1 MFDTDL
7 INRAGEVVMFSDG
20 HGHWFNITRLLLTHW
35 YHVDVK
41 VREEGR
47 MTSIVMMAGDE
58 TAFEQILKKRGPDL
72 ELIDVQ
78 AVIPKWMNKSDAW
91 SMEKLTG
98 LSVGQTKLGIPV
110 CLLELASGVVYADT
124 HDPSFKIDSL
134 TEVRKIF

>member
-1 MFDTDL
+1 
-7 INRAGEVVMFSDG
+7 
-20 HGHWFNITRLLLTHW
+20 
-35 YHVDVK
+35 
-41 VREEGR
+41 

-91 SMEKLTG
+91 SMERLTG

-110 CLLELASGVVYADT
+110 CLLELANGVVYTDT